1 MSLFHL
7 QIVTAD
13 GLFYDGEAERI
24 LLRSI
29 GGDVCIMAN
38 HMNYVTALGKGTCR
52 VTDGEGS
59 IRSADCSGGMLSVQ
73 NNEVRIVASTFG
85 WAE

>member
-1 MSLFHL
+1 
-7 QIVTAD
+7 
-13 GLFYDGEAERI
+13 
-24 LLRSI
+24 
-29 GGDVCIMAN
+29 MAN

-52 VTDGEGS
+52 VTDGEGTV
-59 IRSADCSGGMLSVQ
+59 RSADCSGGMLSVQ

>member
-1 MSLFHL
+1 MSNFHL

-13 GLFYDGEAERI
+13 GLFFDGEAERVS
-24 LLRSI
+24 LRSI

-38 HMNYVTALGKGTCR
+38 HMNYVTALGKGDCR
-52 VTDGEGS
+52 VTDKNGTE
-59 IRSADCSGGMLSVQ
+59 RSAQCSGGMLSVQ

>member
-13 GLFYDGEAERI
+13 GLFYDGDAEKI

-38 HMNYVTALGKGTCR
+38 HMN
-52 VTDGEGS
+52 
-59 IRSADCSGGMLSVQ
+59 
-73 NNEVRIVASTFG
+73 
-85 WAE
+85 

>member
-13 GLFYDGEAERI
+13 GLFYDGEAEKI
-24 LLRSI
+24 SLRSI

-38 HMNYVTALGKGTCR
+38 HMNYVTALGKGDCR
-52 VTDGEGS
+52 VTDGQGTT
-59 IRSADCSGGMLSVQ
+59 RSAQCVGGMLSVQ

>member
-13 GLFYDGEAERI
+13 GLFYDGDAERI

-29 GGDVCIMAN
+29 GGDVCIMAI
-38 HMNYVTALGKGTCR
+38 T
-52 VTDGEGS
+52 
-59 IRSADCSGGMLSVQ
+59 
-73 NNEVRIVASTFG
+73 
-85 WAE
+85 